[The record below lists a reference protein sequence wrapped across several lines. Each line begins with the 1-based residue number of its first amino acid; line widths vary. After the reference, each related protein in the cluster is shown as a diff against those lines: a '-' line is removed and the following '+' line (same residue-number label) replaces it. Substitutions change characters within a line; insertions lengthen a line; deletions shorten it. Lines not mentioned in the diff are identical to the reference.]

1 MMWYLGEAMLVS
13 EIINLTVELW
23 QISFFPCFDK
33 LNVQSL
39 PTNITIDY
47 IMCMSIKMAIN
58 AILVI
63 SQSY

>member
-1 MMWYLGEAMLVS
+1 MMWYLGEAMLVG

-23 QISFFPCFDK
+23 YISFFLCFDK

-47 IMCMSIKMAIN
+47 IMCMSIKMAI
-58 AILVI
+58 
-63 SQSY
+63 Q